1 MKCEWFVLTLLIAY
15 FFSLSVYWS
24 VQSKQAMNDNN
35 FQAKESPKPA
45 SGPKRGEQRTLK
57 HGLTPLKKAV
67 NTLGNRSLDKRTMA
81 GRALAQ
87 WRQDLIRDLGGDV
100 STRIPQLK
108 AKQRARRK
116 PSAANAMGL
125 YL

>member
-1 MKCEWFVLTLLIAY
+1 
-15 FFSLSVYWS
+15 
-24 VQSKQAMNDNN
+24 
-35 FQAKESPKPA
+35 
-45 SGPKRGEQRTLK
+45 
-57 HGLTPLKKAV
+57 
-67 NTLGNRSLDKRTMA
+67 MA